1 MAASAMR
8 EMCDLLLRVL
18 DTQEPHLRGHS
29 GEVAALAEAAALL
42 VGMRPRDAET
52 VRCAAELH
60 DIGKLAIPDAIL
72 AKPSRLTEPE
82 WALMRRHTI
91 LGERMLSGTPAL
103 REVARLVRS
112 SHERWDGR
120 GYPDRL
126 AGEAIPLGARI
137 ICACDAF
144 DAMIS
149 QRPYHEPRPRWQAM
163 AELERCAGSQFDP
176 AVVGALAEV
185 LRVEAA
191 PRRRRV
197 ALVA

>member
-1 MAASAMR
+1 MAASALR

-18 DTQEPHLRGHS
+18 AAQQPHLRGHS
-29 GEVAALAEAAALL
+29 AEVADLAEDAALL
-42 VGMRPRDAET
+42 LGLAADEVEA

-60 DIGKLAIPDAIL
+60 DVGKLAIPEAIL
-72 AKPSRLTEPE
+72 TKPSRLSESE
-82 WALMRRHTI
+82 WALMRRHTVIGEQI
-91 LGERMLSGTPAL
+91 LAGSPAL

-144 DAMIS
+144 DAMTS
-149 QRPYHEPRPRWQAM
+149 ARPYNEPLPRRQAI

-176 AVVGALAEV
+176 TVVAVLVELLGAQAQ
-185 LRVEAA
+185 
-191 PRRRRV
+191 PRRRV

>member
-1 MAASAMR
+1 MAASAVR

-18 DTQEPHLRGHS
+18 DAQQPHLRGHS
-29 GEVAALAEAAALL
+29 DEVAVLAEDAARLL
-42 VGMRPRDAET
+42 GMSEQDVLE

-60 DIGKLAIPDAIL
+60 DIGKLAIPEAIL
-72 AKPSRLTEPE
+72 TKPARLTEAE

-91 LGERMLSGTPAL
+91 IGEEILVGTPAL
-103 REVARLVRS
+103 RGVARLVRS

-126 AGEAIPLGARI
+126 GGAEIPLGARI

-144 DAMIS
+144 DAMTS
-149 QRPYHEPRPRWQAM
+149 VRPYNEPLSRRAAI

-176 AVVGALAEV
+176 AVVEV
-185 LRVEAA
+185 LVELVRAETRS
-191 PRRRRV
+191 RRRI

>member
-1 MAASAMR
+1 MAASALH

-18 DTQEPHLRGHS
+18 DAQQPHLRGHS
-29 GEVAALAEAAALL
+29 AEVADLAEEAALL
-42 VGMRPRDAET
+42 LGLAGHEVEV

-60 DIGKLAIPDAIL
+60 DIGKIAIPEAIL
-72 AKPSRLTEPE
+72 MKPSRLSEPE

-91 LGERMLSGTPAL
+91 VGEQILAGTPAL
-103 REVARLVRS
+103 REVARLVRA

-120 GYPDRL
+120 GYPDRI

-144 DAMIS
+144 DAMTS
-149 QRPYHEPRPRWQAM
+149 ERPYNQPLPRGQAL

-176 AVVGALAEV
+176 AVVAALVELLGAQA
-185 LRVEAA
+185 R
-191 PRRRRV
+191 PRRRV

>member
-18 DTQEPHLRGHS
+18 DVQQPDLRGHS
-29 GEVAALAEAAALL
+29 DEVAELAEGAALALGCSSREAE
-42 VGMRPRDAET
+42 V

-60 DIGKLAIPDAIL
+60 DIGKLAIPAAIL
-72 AKPSRLTEPE
+72 DKPSRLTEAE
-82 WALMRRHTI
+82 WTLMRRHT
-91 LGERMLSGTPAL
+91 LFGEQMLIATPTL

-144 DAMIS
+144 DAMTS
-149 QRPYHEPRPRWQAM
+149 RRPYHEPRSHRQAF

-176 AVVGALAEV
+176 QVVAVLVEIIDVGA
-185 LRVEAA
+185 R
-191 PRRRRV
+191 PRGRV